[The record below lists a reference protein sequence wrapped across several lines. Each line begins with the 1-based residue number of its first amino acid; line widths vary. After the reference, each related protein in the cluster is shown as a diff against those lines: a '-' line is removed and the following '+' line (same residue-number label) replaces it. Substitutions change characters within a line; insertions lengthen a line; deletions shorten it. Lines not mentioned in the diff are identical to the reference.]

1 MKGKHSWTGSM
12 RWRIV
17 LIYFLLVFIVMVV
30 VSVFITNSLETY
42 QMNSLRDKLTS
53 TVEKGS
59 FLRTLS
65 EYDDLLNH
73 QEDIQKTIIDT
84 WEFGFSEE
92 LSIVDNNFTIVAST
106 NENITGE
113 NAAEVLNTS
122 VLTTAIIGGNMAEAD
137 GMLSGNIPVKH
148 LVYPF
153 GGEDGGQSKGA
164 VYIRAD
170 LSDIYDFS
178 SESKFIFIYAM
189 VLALFI
195 TAILGVL
202 TSKSITDPI
211 NNVTEQA
218 ERMSYG
224 DFSRGVVVKSEDEIG
239 RLAEM
244 FNLLRE
250 KLDLTLSEMSN
261 EKSKLETIL
270 KYMAD
275 GLLAVDLSGAIIHI
289 NPAATQMLD
298 LLPED
303 IEEFDY
309 DQIMARC
316 GKHLTMEALL
326 EGTKSG
332 GAQETFD
339 FKGNVFAMRYDRF
352 KDENGQDKGVII
364 IIQDITER
372 QKLENMQTDFVA
384 NVSHELKTPLT
395 TIKSYTETLLDGAM
409 EDPEITANFLGIV
422 DTEADRMNRLVK
434 DLLQLSRL
442 DHQRERWSMKET
454 NLIAILN
461 TAIPKVALTAR
472 QKEQHLNVLF
482 DEEAVILVNVDRDR
496 IEQVVLN
503 ILSNAI
509 KYTNEGG
516 RIDIDV
522 LEGGGHVKVIVSDN
536 GIGIS
541 EADIP
546 RVFERFYRVDKARSR
561 AMGGTGLGLPISKQ
575 IVEEHHGTL
584 TIESQEG
591 KGTNVTMTLPLAFSR
606 GQRGID

>member
-73 QEDIQKTIIDT
+73 QEEIQKTIIDT

-211 NNVTEQA
+211 NNVP
-218 ERMSYG
+218 R
-224 DFSRGVVVKSEDEIG
+224 
-239 RLAEM
+239 
-244 FNLLRE
+244 
-250 KLDLTLSEMSN
+250 
-261 EKSKLETIL
+261 
-270 KYMAD
+270 
-275 GLLAVDLSGAIIHI
+275 
-289 NPAATQMLD
+289 
-298 LLPED
+298 
-303 IEEFDY
+303 
-309 DQIMARC
+309 RC
-316 GKHLTMEALL
+316 G
-326 EGTKSG
+326 
-332 GAQETFD
+332 
-339 FKGNVFAMRYDRF
+339 
-352 KDENGQDKGVII
+352 
-364 IIQDITER
+364 
-372 QKLENMQTDFVA
+372 
-384 NVSHELKTPLT
+384 
-395 TIKSYTETLLDGAM
+395 
-409 EDPEITANFLGIV
+409 
-422 DTEADRMNRLVK
+422 
-434 DLLQLSRL
+434 
-442 DHQRERWSMKET
+442 
-454 NLIAILN
+454 
-461 TAIPKVALTAR
+461 
-472 QKEQHLNVLF
+472 
-482 DEEAVILVNVDRDR
+482 
-496 IEQVVLN
+496 QV
-503 ILSNAI
+503 
-509 KYTNEGG
+509 
-516 RIDIDV
+516 
-522 LEGGGHVKVIVSDN
+522 
-536 GIGIS
+536 
-541 EADIP
+541 
-546 RVFERFYRVDKARSR
+546 
-561 AMGGTGLGLPISKQ
+561 
-575 IVEEHHGTL
+575 
-584 TIESQEG
+584 
-591 KGTNVTMTLPLAFSR
+591 
-606 GQRGID
+606 